1 MARILP
7 FVIFIICVNI
17 CSSIDDT
24 RSQLSTY
31 DRIRKDGYPSEKYD
45 LITSDGYILQI
56 NRIPRGKNDY
66 LDFFRQRPVVFLQ
79 HGLQSSASSFL
90 GIGVNS
96 SLAYYLAD
104 SGFDVWIGN
113 ARGVKNSRRH
123 LFLSPDNDDT
133 KRQFWDFSFE
143 EVALIDLPHMIDFA
157 LSRTRQK
164 KLHYVGHSQGGTV
177 FLILNSRKPE
187 YNDKIASAH
196 LLAGVGYQNDFP
208 NWVLSQAAARTDDIL
223 ALTSLFGFVEI
234 LAPPRNEKPNLG
246 ELIESVNNMEIPKN
260 KNDLFELIYLI
271 MKTMEEISR
280 AKESVSGAAVKQYAH
295 YGQNIRDKSFRSFDH
310 GLLGNLLKYGRY
322 TPPEYDLK
330 NIKVNMTMHY
340 TLGDILLHERDV
352 LAMAEV
358 IPNCK
363 VRKVARKDFSHTDFL
378 LARDT
383 RELVFDYLIDDL
395 KRRK

>member
-1 MARILP
+1 MARVLS
-7 FVIFIICVNI
+7 FVIFIICINI
-17 CSSIDDT
+17 CSSIGDT
-24 RSQLSTY
+24 RSKLSTY

-45 LITSDGYILQI
+45 LITSDGYILQL

-79 HGLQSSASSFL
+79 HGLQSSATSFL
-90 GIGVNS
+90 GIDVNS
-96 SLAYYLAD
+96 S
-104 SGFDVWIGN
+104 
-113 ARGVKNSRRH
+113 
-123 LFLSPDNDDT
+123 
-133 KRQFWDFSFE
+133 
-143 EVALIDLPHMIDFA
+143 
-157 LSRTRQK
+157 
-164 KLHYVGHSQGGTV
+164 
-177 FLILNSRKPE
+177 
-187 YNDKIASAH
+187 
-196 LLAGVGYQNDFP
+196 LAGVGYQNNFP

-223 ALTSLFGFVEI
+223 ALTTFFGIVEI
-234 LAPPRNEKPNLG
+234 LAPPKNERPNLS
-246 ELIESVNNMEIPKN
+246 ELIESLNSMEISEN
-260 KNDLFELIYLI
+260 NNDLMELIYLI

-280 AKESVSGAAVKQYAH
+280 AKESLSGAAVKQYAH

-352 LAMAEV
+352 LAMSEA

-363 VRKVARKDFSHTDFL
+363 VRRVARKDFSHTDFL
-378 LARDT
+378 LAKDT

-395 KRRK
+395 KRRR